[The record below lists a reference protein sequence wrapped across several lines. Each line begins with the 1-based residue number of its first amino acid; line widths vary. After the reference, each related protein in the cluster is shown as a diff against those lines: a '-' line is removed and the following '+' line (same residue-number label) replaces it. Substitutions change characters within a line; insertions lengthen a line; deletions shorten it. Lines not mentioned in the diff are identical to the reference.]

1 VTSDDAMN
9 QLLELIRREINGEIT
24 EADTANA
31 TKEILMRARLAMTDE
46 EVLEIQRQALRI
58 HHEVAKHISGSGF
71 KVPGNDPHKPN

>member
-1 VTSDDAMN
+1 MTSDDAMN
-9 QLLELIRREINGEIT
+9 QLLELIRREINGEI
-24 EADTANA
+24 